1 MPPILSDKLL
11 TNISFMVEPNT
22 EILIVDDDPTLI
34 KTLCNYLASSYKL
47 SVAKTKSKAME
58 LIKSGNYALVLLD
71 VNLPDGNGLEI
82 CTEIKSS
89 YAYADA
95 ISIILMTG
103 EHSSEQEA
111 IGLRLGA
118 ADYIYKPVNESVL
131 KARVELQLDIQRRT
145 FLLSQ
150 LAHIDALTEVGN
162 RRAFDGQL
170 DAELNRARRE
180 DKQVALAMLDIDYF
194 KQYNDTYG
202 HPAGDVCLR
211 ELAKCL
217 KQSFKRHSDFCFR
230 FGGEEFSVIM
240 YDTSE
245 NEACR
250 LMYNALVRYRELNIP
265 HKNSLAADIVTF
277 SAGVTADNAKSVNSQ
292 EIIKRADEA
301 LYLAKKSGRNKIV
314 STCSELV

>member
-1 MPPILSDKLL
+1 MP
-11 TNISFMVEPNT
+11 EQNT
-22 EILIVDDDPTLI
+22 EILIVDDDPTVI

-47 SVAKTKSKAME
+47 SVAKTKLKAME
-58 LIKSGNYALVLLD
+58 LIKSGNYSLVLLD

-82 CTEIKSS
+82 CTKIKSS
-89 YAYADA
+89 YAYADS
-95 ISIILMTG
+95 ISIVLMTG
-103 EHSSEQEA
+103 EHSTEQEA

-118 ADYIYKPVNESVL
+118 SDYIYKPINESVL

-162 RRAFDGQL
+162 RRAFDGQI

-180 DKQVALAMLDIDYF
+180 NKSVALALLDIDYF

-202 HPAGDVCLR
+202 HPAGDVCLK
-211 ELAKCL
+211 ELASCL

-230 FGGEEFSVIM
+230 YGGEEFAVIM
-240 YDTSE
+240 YDTNE

-250 LMYNALVRYRELNIP
+250 LMYNALVRYRELEIP
-265 HKNSLAADIVTF
+265 HKNSPISNVVTF
-277 SAGVTADNAKSVNSQ
+277 SAGVTADNAKSVSPL
-292 EIIKRADEA
+292 ELTKRADEA
-301 LYLAKKSGRNKIV
+301 LYQAKKSGRNKIV